1 MNLQQLEYFQEIART
16 QNMTQSAKRLHVSQP
31 ALSSTLKALE
41 NELGVALF
49 DRKGRSLVLNQ
60 NGEEFLKNAN
70 SIFDILHRSQQNAVF
85 SPNEPWEEIVIGAM
99 GTETPVLPHI
109 ARFAKDHPQVSFKIL
124 SRQIISKQNPNDTAD
139 FLISSTI
146 ADHEGRQI
154 ATLPS
159 SQYLAILPRDHPLA
173 SREEVELTDLADT
186 PFVFCSPPEV
196 ARPRAY
202 ILCVQAGFNPR
213 VILTADARLTVFGML
228 LQGGCTSLVSEID
241 ADFYLSMSDKIICR
255 PLRPASYLPPRFH
268 SYISWQEERLSPIA
282 QQFLLFLLDKIN
294 TQTFD

>member
-16 QNMTQSAKRLHVSQP
+16 QNMTQSARRLHVSQP

-41 NELGVALF
+41 SELGVCLF

-60 NGEEFLKNAN
+60 NGEEFLKNVN

-99 GTETPVLPHI
+99 GTETLVIPLI
-109 ARFAKDHPQVSFKIL
+109 ARFAQDHPQVSFKIL

-139 FLISSTI
+139 FLISSTLS
-146 ADHEGRQI
+146 DHEGRQL
-154 ATLPS
+154 AALPS
-159 SQYLAILPRDHPLA
+159 SQYLAILPVSHPLA
-173 SREEVELTDLADT
+173 SQEEIDLTELADT
-186 PFVFCSPPEV
+186 PFVFCAPPEV

-202 ILCVQAGFNPR
+202 NLCVQAGFNPR

-228 LQGGCTSLVSEID
+228 LQGGCASLVSEID
-241 ADFYLSMSDKIICR
+241 AAFYLDMSDKIICR
-255 PLRPASYLPPRFH
+255 PLRPAPYLPPRFH
-268 SYISWQEERLSPIA
+268 SYISWREDRLSLIGR
-282 QQFLLFLLDKIN
+282 QFLQLLLDEISGAALS
-294 TQTFD
+294 